1 MFKNS
6 FMANKFDDYIL
17 AVRSKYEV
25 EKNKVYS
32 DFLLKPSPAQ
42 LRDLCLI
49 IHDKGLSKKDKE
61 VFELFFKTK
70 PDSELRKAIENIDVE
85 KLRKICNFLNEK
97 SKTTSQNS
105 LNLIAILINYELRP
119 FSLFLVS
126 DLIIDKEETKDIN
139 EPASIVKDMPQ
150 KNDTQK
156 PKSSKKLKNKI
167 AIGFLG
173 LIGLTSIGYTTK
185 NMIAPDPQCMQWQ
198 KNHYEVVDC
207 TNENQQGL
215 LKQYD
220 IIPFD
225 ENQSKL
231 IKIEVSDTTTFFKNG
246 NSLYWYC
253 KVNGKPEFFNTHGVH
268 PETGKALKP
277 VTDYI
282 VNKYIKK

>member
-1 MFKNS
+1 MLKNS
-6 FMANKFDDYIL
+6 VMANTFDDYIL

-25 EKNKVYS
+25 EKSRVYS

-119 FSLFLVS
+119 FSLFLGS
-126 DLIIDKEETKDIN
+126 DLIIDEETKDIN
-139 EPASIVKDMPQ
+139 ETTSIVKDMPEE
-150 KNDTQK
+150 NDTQK
-156 PKSSKKLKNKI
+156 PKSNNNFKKKI
-167 AIGFLG
+167 AIGFIG
-173 LIGLTSIGYTTK
+173 LIGLTSIGYTAK

-277 VTDYI
+277 VTKYI
-282 VNKYIKK
+282 INKYIK

>member
-1 MFKNS
+1 MTTRTESLEAYKKAIKAHYEFEKQGKYSSFLISPSRAKLRQLCEERLKESNDKEDKLSFNLVFGFEYEAANRNRLKSLTDKFRPIETFLKGETDLSDIEAINITALLIDFKPRPFRVFNTKS
-6 FMANKFDDYIL
+6 FGVQLENENYKIEEL
-17 AVRSKYEV
+17 TINNQET
-25 EKNKVYS
+25 N
-32 DFLLKPSPAQ
+32 KPS
-42 LRDLCLI
+42 I
-49 IHDKGLSKKDKE
+49 KSHLSE
-61 VFELFFKTK
+61 
-70 PDSELRKAIENIDVE
+70 
-85 KLRKICNFLNEK
+85 
-97 SKTTSQNS
+97 
-105 LNLIAILINYELRP
+105 
-119 FSLFLVS
+119 
-126 DLIIDKEETKDIN
+126 
-139 EPASIVKDMPQ
+139 
-150 KNDTQK
+150 
-156 PKSSKKLKNKI
+156 SSKNFKKKI

-173 LIGLTSIGYTTK
+173 VIGLTSIGYTAK

-198 KNHYEVVDC
+198 KNHYEVVNC

-277 VTDYI
+277 VTGYI

>member
-1 MFKNS
+1 
-6 FMANKFDDYIL
+6 MANTFDDYIL

-25 EKNKVYS
+25 EKSRVYS

-119 FSLFLVS
+119 FSLFLGS
-126 DLIIDKEETKDIN
+126 DLIIDEETKDIN
-139 EPASIVKDMPQ
+139 ETTSIVKDMPEE
-150 KNDTQK
+150 NDTQK
-156 PKSSKKLKNKI
+156 PKSNNNFKKKI
-167 AIGFLG
+167 AIGFIG
-173 LIGLTSIGYTTK
+173 LIGLTSIGYTAK

-277 VTDYI
+277 VTKYI
-282 VNKYIKK
+282 INKYIK

>member
-1 MFKNS
+1 
-6 FMANKFDDYIL
+6 MANTFDDYIL

-42 LRDLCLI
+42 LRDFCLLI
-49 IHDKGLSKKDKE
+49 YDNGLSNKDKE

-70 PDSELRKAIENIDVE
+70 PDSTLRKAIENIDVE
-85 KLRKICNFLNEK
+85 KLKKICNFFSGK
-97 SKTTSQNS
+97 SQSTSPNS
-105 LNLIAILINYELRP
+105 LNLIAILVDFDLRP
-119 FSLFLVS
+119 FGNFLNSYQNQEDVEIESLPESYKTIKTIVQE
-126 DLIIDKEETKDIN
+126 I
-139 EPASIVKDMPQ
+139 EPVRQEPK
-150 KNDTQK
+150 KNL
-156 PKSSKKLKNKI
+156 KKKI

-173 LIGLTSIGYTTK
+173 LIGLTSIGYTAK
-185 NMIAPDPQCMQWQ
+185 NIIAPEPQCMQWQ

-207 TNENQQGL
+207 DSKNQQGL

-225 ENQSKL
+225 EHQNKL

-246 NSLYWYC
+246 KPLYWYC
-253 KVNGKPEFFNTHGVH
+253 KVDGKPEFFNTHGVH

-277 VTDYI
+277 VSEYI
-282 VNKYIKK
+282 VVKYVKKIKL